1 MVETY
6 EPKFPG
12 LLQLWK
18 SHDLAFH
25 GPEFG
30 SYRPWFYEGLKR
42 EDELL
47 VWRFIEEKYLLQ
59 YRELIGVRFEW
70 SAEGLWSIPFPGSVA
85 YGEYRSPD
93 HFGMPESLVAKIQE
107 WHVELDRLEPGEE
120 ESPNFDHQAS
130 REKGLAAA
138 KGVKAFLGEDYYV
151 EFKPF
156 REVAILNGALVEL
169 EVPEFIAGLTQ

>member
-18 SHDLAFH
+18 GHDLAFH

-30 SYRPWFYEGLKR
+30 NHRPWFYEGLKR

-47 VWRFIEEKYLLQ
+47 VWKFIEEKYLLR

-93 HFGMPESLVAKIQE
+93 HFGMPESLVEKIRE
-107 WHVELDRLEPGEE
+107 WHMELDRLEPGEE
-120 ESPNFDHQAS
+120 SPNPDHQAS

-151 EFKPF
+151 EFQPF
-156 REVAILNGALVEL
+156 REIAILNGDLVEL
-169 EVPEFIAGLTQ
+169 EVPEFIVGLTR